1 MSTLE
6 SVLCT
11 SKQAKP
17 VRNFGISSMFIY
29 AGCPALRS
37 SAEATSES
45 GSNSTL
51 CARRNCDLMTT
62 NHISYIY
69 RRQKT
74 PMGWWRKPRTTPA
87 QNDVVG
93 LSDGS
98 YPQLD
103 PKERPEWWW
112 TLTLAW
118 VADIL
123 DQCPV
128 NPAIESRRETRLC
141 TTTTRLCLQRKL

>member
-1 MSTLE
+1 
-6 SVLCT
+6 
-11 SKQAKP
+11 
-17 VRNFGISSMFIY
+17 
-29 AGCPALRS
+29 
-37 SAEATSES
+37 
-45 GSNSTL
+45 
-51 CARRNCDLMTT
+51 MTT

-74 PMGWWRKPRTTPA
+74 PMGWWRKPRTTSA

-141 TTTTRLCLQRKL
+141 TTTTRLCLQRKLLWGSGYLVRLGDSKVWLLSLLSATVFTRAL